1 MRAFAAAGGAVLF
14 YSTDVPELVNV
25 CDRVSVM
32 YRGRNVAE
40 LDGDRLTEENVM
52 RRMLAS

>member
-1 MRAFAAAGGAVLF
+1 MPWGAGGSVLF

-25 CDRVSVM
+25 CDRVSVV

-40 LDGDRLTEENVM
+40 LAGEDLTEENVM
-52 RRMLAS
+52 RKMLSS